1 MNMKLIL
8 NEIHFVLTF
17 QILVQPALPTS
28 HMLVFFFRVENLA
41 FEKPV
46 WEQYPWSD
54 KNIDYGSENAV
65 DGLYSDRGAS
75 GGQCTISDGMK
86 STATLR
92 VDLGEVASISY
103 INIYYRTDNQ
113 LSMLIVVCTYLEKQF
128 VVQW

>member
-28 HMLVFFFRVENLA
+28 HMLFFFRVENLA
-41 FEKPV
+41 LEKPV

-113 LSMLIVVCTYLEKQF
+113 LSMLIVVCTYLIKQF

>member
-8 NEIHFVLTF
+8 NEIHFVFTF
-17 QILVQPALPTS
+17 QILVQPALPIS
-28 HMLVFFFRVENLA
+28 NMFFFRLENLA
-41 FEKPV
+41 LEKPV

>member
-1 MNMKLIL
+1 MNIKLIL
-8 NEIHFVLTF
+8 NEIHFVFTF
-17 QILVQPALPTS
+17 QILVQPALS
-28 HMLVFFFRVENLA
+28 ISNMLLFFCVENLA
-41 FEKPV
+41 LEKPV

-113 LSMLIVVCTYLEKQF
+113 LSMLIVVCTYPEKQF

>member
-8 NEIHFVLTF
+8 HEIHFVLTF

-28 HMLVFFFRVENLA
+28 NMLVFFRVENLA
-41 FEKPV
+41 LEKPV

>member
-8 NEIHFVLTF
+8 NEIHFVFTF
-17 QILVQPALPTS
+17 QILVQPALPIS
-28 HMLVFFFRVENLA
+28 NMFFFFRVENLA
-41 FEKPV
+41 LEKPV